1 MGYKVL
7 VVDDDDP
14 ACELLEMALRRL
26 GHTATTA
33 TSAEEAIRTL
43 QEADVDLVLTDIKM
57 AAMDGLELCR
67 RVNEL
72 SPGMPVIVVTGD
84 SSMEAAVGALRA
96 GAYDFIAKPID
107 DKLLAPCVAR
117 AGQAGFLQKE
127 VRRLR
132 AEAGNVRPAGEVL
145 GSSPAMKKVQE
156 LIARVAPTEASV
168 LIFGETGTGKELV
181 ARAIHERSLRNKG
194 PFVALNCAA
203 VPATLIE
210 SELFGHARGAF
221 TDAKNAREGLF
232 VQANGGTLLLD
243 EIGEMPIDVQA
254 KLLRALQEK
263 RVRPLGSNME
273 VPYNARILTAT
284 NRDLEAEVREKR
296 FREDLYY
303 RINVVRVDLPALRDR
318 GSDVLGIAHH
328 LLARL
333 AADRSL
339 SLSPQAAERLMAY
352 DWPGNVRELENC
364 MERAVALARFDQ
376 ITVEDLPEKL
386 RNDRSGKVVV
396 SAEDSSELLTIDE
409 LENRYIER
417 VLKML
422 NGNKSRAAQ
431 VLGLDRRTLYRK
443 LERRGMHIP
452 THAQNSAE
460 RAQPPADQQTP
471 PPQSSQPQP
480 QQPAAAAPAPA
491 APA

>member
-1 MGYKVL
+1 
-7 VVDDDDP
+7 
-14 ACELLEMALRRL
+14 
-26 GHTATTA
+26 
-33 TSAEEAIRTL
+33 
-43 QEADVDLVLTDIKM
+43 
-57 AAMDGLELCR
+57 
-67 RVNEL
+67 
-72 SPGMPVIVVTGD
+72 MPVIVVTGD

-127 VRRLR
+127 VKRLR
-132 AEAGNVRPAGEVL
+132 TEANISRPAGEVL
-145 GSSPAMKKVQE
+145 GTSNAMKKVHE
-156 LIARVAPTEASV
+156 MINRVAPTEASV
-168 LIFGETGTGKELV
+168 LIYGETGTGKELV
-181 ARAIHERSLRNKG
+181 ARAIHERSQHSKG

-210 SELFGHARGAF
+210 AELFGHARGAF

-232 VQANGGTLLLD
+232 VQGNNGTLFLD

-263 RVRPLGSNME
+263 KVRPLGSNSE
-273 VPYNARILTAT
+273 IPYNARILTAT
-284 NRDLEAEVREKR
+284 NRDLEVEVAEKR

-303 RINVVRVDLPALRDR
+303 RINVVRIDLPPLRDR
-318 GSDVLGIAHH
+318 GSDVLAIAHH

-333 AADRSL
+333 AKDRNL

-396 SAEDSSELLTIDE
+396 SAEDSSELVTIDE

-452 THAQNSAE
+452 THAQNGGSE
-460 RAQPPADQQTP
+460 R
-471 PPQSSQPQP
+471 
-480 QQPAAAAPAPA
+480 PAAAEQQ
-491 APA
+491 